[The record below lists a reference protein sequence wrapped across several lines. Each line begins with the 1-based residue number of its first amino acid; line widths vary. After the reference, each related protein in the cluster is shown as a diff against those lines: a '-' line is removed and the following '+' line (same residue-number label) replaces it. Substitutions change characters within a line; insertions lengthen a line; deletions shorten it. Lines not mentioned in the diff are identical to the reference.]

1 MDDYFKRKYT
11 SLYTKNMFLESC
23 SELGISLSEDLSEK
37 IIIEAYNKQLSQ
49 HSSAVLKGLNPQFE
63 LQVIIQ
69 ARDYLLAC
77 IKPKK

>member
-1 MDDYFKRKYT
+1 
-11 SLYTKNMFLESC
+11 MFLESC

-49 HSSAVLKGLNPQFE
+49 HSNAVLKGLNPQFE
-63 LQVIIQ
+63 LQVKIQ
-69 ARDYLLAC
+69 ARDYLLDK